1 MALFNG
7 AMLLIVTAGNAVL
20 TFVGWELAGVSSYLL
35 IGYAF
40 ERPTA
45 VDNATRAFVTN
56 RIGDAG
62 FVLGIALAFFWLGTV
77 EWPAINEGSAQLE
90 TLTAEFIALGFLLAA
105 LVKSAQVP
113 FASWIGRALEGPT
126 PSSAIFYGAVM
137 VHAGVYLVIR
147 LEPLFLQAPPLMVAL
162 ILVGLV
168 TALYGYLSGLA
179 QTDVKSSLMFST
191 TTQVGLMFLACG
203 LGWFTLAAWYL
214 GAHALWRTY
223 QFLNAPALMYLA
235 SRPARP
241 AAPWLRKRPRLY
253 TAAIQRFWLDPFA
266 DWLLVN
272 PTRSL
277 ARDVEEF
284 DEKVVN
290 RIVGLPAPA
299 SALSSL
305 AAWEARK
312 DGALGIDGDFGSA
325 SGIAGRLMEWIARIL
340 HWFEEHLVLKGGG
353 EGLHNAIQKIGGYA
367 TRVEELLSQPRYL
380 LLLIMATFVVII

>member
-1 MALFNG
+1 
-7 AMLLIVTAGNAVL
+7 
-20 TFVGWELAGVSSYLL
+20 
-35 IGYAF
+35 
-40 ERPTA
+40 
-45 VDNATRAFVTN
+45 
-56 RIGDAG
+56 
-62 FVLGIALAFFWLGTV
+62 VLGIALAFFWLGSV
-77 EWPAINEGSAQLE
+77 EWPAINEGSSELE

-105 LVKSAQVP
+105 LAKSAQIP

-126 PSSAIFYGAVM
+126 PSSAIFYGALM

-162 ILVGLV
+162 MLVGLL

-203 LGWFTLAAWYL
+203 LGWFELAAWYL
-214 GAHALWRTY
+214 GAHAVWRTY
-223 QFLNAPALMYLA
+223 QFLNAPALMHLA

-241 AAPWLRKRPRLY
+241 VAPWLRKRPRLY
-253 TAAIQRFWLDPFA
+253 TAAVQRFWLDPFA

-290 RIVGLPAPA
+290 RMVGMPAPA

-305 AAWEARK
+305 AEWEAKKGGRIS
-312 DGALGIDGDFGSA
+312 IDGNIGSA
-325 SGIAGRLMEWIARIL
+325 RGVAGRLMEWVARIL

-353 EGLHNAIQKIGGYA
+353 EGLHNAIQRIGGYL
-367 TRVEELLSQPRYL
+367 TRVEELLGQPRYL